1 MPQTKGLILSVC
13 VRACVRIC
21 VVNFVVFVLLRIRPL
36 NRIEIVKKVPPFHVE
51 YNEKKIICG

>member
-1 MPQTKGLILSVC
+1 MPQTKGLISSIC
-13 VRACVRIC
+13 VRVC